1 MPRRKGLYPKFLSV
15 VISQR
20 LHEELVTKAAA
31 REESMGSLVRTLIR
45 EGMASVFPERPER
58 ADREAPQD
66 VQAEG
71 PA

>member
-31 REESMGSLVRTLIR
+31 REESMGSPVRTLLR
-45 EGMASVFPERPER
+45 EGMEREFPERSET
-58 ADREAPQD
+58 AS
-66 VQAEG
+66 EG
-71 PA
+71 P